1 MNFTNSKQKEYFEDA
16 NNLKRVFS
24 LKGQKEKFLK
34 DIQKLNFEIKQLK
47 EFYENAGKIDD

>member
-24 LKGQKEKFLK
+24 LKGKKEKFLK